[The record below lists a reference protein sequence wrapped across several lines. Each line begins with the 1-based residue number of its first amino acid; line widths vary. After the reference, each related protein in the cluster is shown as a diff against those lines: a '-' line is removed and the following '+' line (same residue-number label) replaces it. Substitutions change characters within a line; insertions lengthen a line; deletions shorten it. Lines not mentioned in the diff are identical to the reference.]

1 MTNAELL
8 DLLREARKLIHT
20 TLDIN
25 ALREW
30 ACESDGDELALD
42 DLMYSLRG
50 RIDAALAERQD
61 SAKDVV
67 ESDTAVAPPE
77 TEWWS
82 LSQQEADIGRVH
94 LRVWRANAREWHWTV
109 WKRLPSSEGN
119 SGKCATESEAKSAAI
134 AAARRMK

>member
-1 MTNAELL
+1 MTA
-8 DLLREARKLIHT
+8 DPWALLREAY
-20 TLDIN
+20 DI
-25 ALREW
+25 LQ
-30 ACESDGDELALD
+30 DEGRSGGAWDCMDLAN
-42 DLMYSLRG
+42 
-50 RIDAALAERQD
+50 RIDAALAGRAEG
-61 SAKDVV
+61 STEDVV

-119 SGKCATESEAKSAAI
+119 SGKCATEAEAKSAAI
-134 AAARRMK
+134 AAARGMR